1 MFFLSLYSIFNL
13 FPHRP
18 RMSLLRVLRLFL
30 PALLLL
36 CGLTASAQDLII
48 RTNNDTLRAKV
59 LDMGPTKIKY
69 RIGNAKSAPVLEI
82 YKNEVKEIIFESG
95 SRLVVVYNRYEVPQ
109 ELFVEERKAA
119 FKVDF
124 LSSLFNHYVIGYER
138 KWKNE
143 TNLEFKAGYI
153 GPGISTAIREGR
165 GYIVKAGIKFVWPE
179 EQIMKGLRFTNAFNG
194 KYLRPEI
201 IFNQYSQSDESYPN
215 RLYFTNAVIN
225 LCFGRQ
231 HVFRNKILLDYY
243 AGFGYGW
250 QSNNYR
256 STSTYD
262 RDVVDLNYVYS
273 HIFLGRNLPLV
284 VSGGM
289 MIGFCF

>member
-1 MFFLSLYSIFNL
+1 MRHLSCF
-13 FPHRP
+13 
-18 RMSLLRVLRLFL
+18 RLDV
-30 PALLLL
+30 AVRLLLL
-36 CGLTASAQDLII
+36 VLLSICGGNLYAQDLII

-59 LDMGPTKIKY
+59 LDLGPTKIKY
-69 RIGNAKSAPVLEI
+69 RVGNTRNAPVMEI
-82 YKNEVKEIIFESG
+82 YKNEVKEIVFESG

-109 ELFVEERKAA
+109 DLFVEERKAA

-124 LSSLFNHYVIGYER
+124 LSSLFNHYTIGYER

-143 TNLEFKAGYI
+143 TNLEFKLGYI

-165 GYIVKAGIKFVWPE
+165 GYLVKAGIKFVWPE

-201 IFNQYSQSDESYPN
+201 IFNQYSQADESYPN

-231 HVFRNKILLDYY
+231 HVFRNKVMLDYY
-243 AGFGYGW
+243 AGFGYGY
-250 QSNNYR
+250 QANNYR
-256 STSTYD
+256 ASSTYD
-262 RDVVDLNYVYS
+262 RDAVDLNYVYS